1 VPVVNL
7 PSRYSYSHFHRLGH
21 KMARVMTTRVV
32 LALLSPLVCLGDLP
46 VHCLRHQIVGNWE
59 FELSPMQNKRSS
71 CGHGHPDA
79 EGAQPSLQFF
89 QSLGQTEI
97 KRFTVQDPNTV
108 TSEEGTAGTWTMI
121 YDEGFE
127 VAIGDEVFFAFSKF
141 EYVQDANT
149 GERVN
154 VSHCDQTEVGW
165 YHNLGRNLWG
175 CYTGRKVD
183 AIVVDAST
191 NDNHKQITSITQ
203 TQASPPKESLSSIS
217 SQTSAAASDTD
228 QQGADDESSDTA
240 NQASDNGSDSNNQ
253 AADEGSSD
261 TNNQDSEE
269 SAQDTAPSPPP
280 PALTEIESTQ
290 AEWMEPVEYKPWVP
304 SEGFDKPMASAWQQS
319 VAEALNFLQLGWHA
333 TVYDMFLGK
342 TPRQLNKLAGVRR
355 NIPRHPI
362 RRHQKASK
370 FNSFLSV
377 ATRTRRSVGGDSFDW
392 RHKDG
397 RNWLEAV
404 VSQGDCGSCY
414 TIATVHMLTARNK
427 IRTGNI
433 NEPTFSVSFPLYCSE
448 YNQGCDGGYGFL
460 QSKWSEDIGLVPEQC
475 APFSQGGGTC
485 QLSANC
491 DMGAT
496 RYRASNHRYIGGYY
510 GGGDAELIQQEL
522 VNNGP
527 LVMSFEPKEDFMY
540 YKAGIYKSGPN
551 RIHQEWEQ
559 VDHAV
564 LLSGYGSEK
573 GQPYWTM
580 QNSWGNS
587 WGEAGFFRMARG
599 IDESGC
605 ESIAVAADVT
615 TESDNK
621 VLDQFLANL

>member
-1 VPVVNL
+1 LV
-7 PSRYSYSHFHRLGH
+7 
-21 KMARVMTTRVV
+21 
-32 LALLSPLVCLGDLP
+32 LLSPLLCVADLP
-46 VHCLRHQIVGNWE
+46 VHCLRHQIVGDWE
-59 FELSPMQNKRSS
+59 FELSPMQNRRSS
-71 CGHGHPDA
+71 CGHRHPDA
-79 EGAQPSLQFF
+79 EGAQPSLQFLH
-89 QSLGQTEI
+89 SLGQTEI
-97 KRFTVQDPNTV
+97 KRFSMQDPNTV
-108 TSEEGTAGTWTMI
+108 TGEDGTSGTWTMI

-127 VAIGDEVFFAFSKF
+127 VAIGDSVFFAFSKF

-165 YHNLGRNLWG
+165 YHNPGRNLWG
-175 CYTGRKVD
+175 CYTGRKAD
-183 AIVVDAST
+183 AVVADASQS
-191 NDNHKQITSITQ
+191 DNQDQIASTTQ
-203 TQASPPKESLSSIS
+203 MPASPPKASLSWIS
-217 SQTSAAASDTD
+217 SQTSVAASDND
-228 QQGADDESSDTA
+228 QQGSDDESSDTT
-240 NQASDNGSDSNNQ
+240 NQASDTGSDSSKSDTGSDSSNQ
-253 AADEGSSD
+253 AADGVSSD
-261 TNNQDSEE
+261 NTNDNTNNQASEE
-269 SAQDTAPSPPP
+269 STQDTAPSPPP
-280 PALTEIESTQ
+280 PAVPEMDSTQ
-290 AEWMEPVEYKPWVP
+290 AEWIEPVEYKPWVP
-304 SEGFDKPMASAWQQS
+304 TEGFDKPMASAWQQS
-319 VAEALNFLQLGWHA
+319 VAEALNFLQLGWKA
-333 TVYDMFLGK
+333 TVYQMFLGK

-355 NIPRHPI
+355 DMPRHHVD
-362 RRHQKASK
+362 RKQKVST
-370 FNSFLSV
+370 FNSFLGV
-377 ATRTRRSVGGDSFDW
+377 HTRTRRSIGGDSFDW
-392 RHKDG
+392 RRKDG
-397 RNWLEAV
+397 RNWLESV

-460 QSKWSEDIGLVPEQC
+460 QSKWSEDVGLIPEQC
-475 APFSQGGGTC
+475 APFSQGGGSC
-485 QLSANC
+485 QLAPNC
-491 DMGAT
+491 EMGAT
-496 RYRASNHRYIGGYY
+496 RYRASGHRYIGGYY
-510 GGGDAELIQQEL
+510 GGSDAELIQQEL

-551 RIHQEWEQ
+551 KIHQEWEQ

-580 QNSWGNS
+580 QNSWGTS